1 MVCSYVQNGTKFQ
14 QEGCPNC
21 DDFLEMRGSSEAV
34 FDCTSAVFEGTIT
47 LTGKGGSWV
56 ARWQR
61 LEGYKP
67 GVYAIKI
74 EGNVRSVH
82 DSALRLSQCAETLNS
97 GRHSA
102 LRLSQCAE
110 TFTVR

>member
-1 MVCSYVQNGTKFQ
+1 MTTLRGLRACMVCSYVQNGTKFQ

-21 DDFLEMRGSSEAV
+21 EDFLEMRGSSEAV

-74 EGNVRSVH
+74 EGNVRSVL
-82 DSALRLSQCAETLNS
+82 DDMLEYPLTL
-97 GRHSA
+97 A
-102 LRLSQCAE
+102 
-110 TFTVR
+110 